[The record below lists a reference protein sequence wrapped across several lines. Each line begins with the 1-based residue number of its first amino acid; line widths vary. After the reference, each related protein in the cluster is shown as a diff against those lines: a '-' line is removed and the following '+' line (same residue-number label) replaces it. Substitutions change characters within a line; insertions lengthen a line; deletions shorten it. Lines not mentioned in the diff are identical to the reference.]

1 MPRTI
6 QSNRKLICSASAQD
20 KKNTPAPTH
29 KYTQM
34 LKGENPVI
42 IFTHVDLNANLG
54 KFIIVATIIVVYYG
68 SVLHSLKEKNLL
80 CFFLN

>member
-42 IFTHVDLNANLG
+42 IFTHFDLTENLG
-54 KFIIVATIIVVYYG
+54 NFIVATIIVVYYG
-68 SVLHSLKEKNLL
+68 SVLHSLEEKNLL
-80 CFFLN
+80 CFF